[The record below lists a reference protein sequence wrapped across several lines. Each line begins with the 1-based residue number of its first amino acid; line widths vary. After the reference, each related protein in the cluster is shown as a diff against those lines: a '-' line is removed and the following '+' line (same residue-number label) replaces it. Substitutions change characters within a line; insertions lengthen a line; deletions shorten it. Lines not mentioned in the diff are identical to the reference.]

1 MNEFIKRAN
10 ELQMNMRPDH
20 ITENFLWS
28 EIVCPCCD
36 TIKIVP
42 GVFAH
47 MARLQIMRMELGSSI
62 HVNSGYRCP
71 KHNMAVG
78 GATRSWHLLF
88 ATDVRPGDKDT
99 DKLKLMYRLALQLE
113 FGGVGLYE
121 DVGFIH
127 LDMRQETARWR
138 G

>member
-1 MNEFIKRAN
+1 MNDLIKKAN
-10 ELQMNMRPDH
+10 ELQINMHSDH

-47 MARLQIMRMELGSSI
+47 MARLQVLRSELGSPI
-62 HVNSGYRCP
+62 NVNSGHRCS
-71 KHNMAVG
+71 KHNVEVG
-78 GATRSWHLLF
+78 GAKNSWHLLF
-88 ATDVRPGDKDT
+88 ATDVRPEDRDAN
-99 DKLKLMYRLALQLE
+99 KLKIMYRVALTLD
-113 FGGVGLYE
+113 FGGIGLYE
-121 DVGFIH
+121 DMGFIH
-127 LDMRQETARWR
+127 LDLRPETIRWR